1 MTVANFIGHSYKQ
14 LLDCEDLHCL
24 LSESADELM
33 HVQDTLMAT
42 PRAIGDF
49 FTWCTDSNHLIF
61 YFRFLFFPLIP
72 LLFFIFILL
81 LYVPN
86 VFLLLYIGIIM

>member
-49 FTWCTDSNHLIF
+49 FTWCADSNHLIF
-61 YFRFLFFPLIP
+61 YFLFLFFLSS
-72 LLFFIFILL
+72 LLSFFSLFHTS
-81 LYVPN
+81 YVKHWYKY
-86 VFLLLYIGIIM
+86 VGAQW